1 MTSASSLDPYDLIS
15 KLKLGFKKLF
25 EHPQTTKSFC
35 ILSLNIVE
43 TSLIERHRYILRF
56 KVTGIILTQFG
67 YVLRFIY
74 EILNIRNILSFK
86 SHWIVIILRR
96 ENYYET

>member
-15 KLKLGFKKLF
+15 KLKLGFEKLF

-35 ILSLNIVE
+35 ILSLYIVQ
-43 TSLIERHRYILRF
+43 TSLFERHRYILRF

-74 EILNIRNILSFK
+74 ESFEHSKHLKLQISLNCHYFTARKL
-86 SHWIVIILRR
+86 L
-96 ENYYET
+96 